1 MQADLYYVMKKL
13 IRLHYR
19 DDENKTR
26 ELLTMITKALHPD
39 TMTKLTTIEQM
50 TIEISEKDETISKQ
64 DETISKQ
71 DETILKQD
79 KALSEK
85 DETISQQSDE
95 IRRLKKKLEENH
107 IEDD

>member
-50 TIEISEKDETISKQ
+50 TIEISEKDKKI
-64 DETISKQ
+64 
-71 DETILKQD
+71 
-79 KALSEK
+79 SEK
-85 DETISQQSDE
+85 DETISKQSDE
-95 IRRLKKKLEENH
+95 IRRLKKKLEENP

>member
-26 ELLTMITKALHPD
+26 ELLTMITKAVHPD

-64 DETISKQ
+64 DETI
-71 DETILKQD
+71 LKQD
-79 KALSEK
+79 KALLEK
-85 DETISQQSDE
+85 DETISKQSDE

-107 IEDD
+107 IS